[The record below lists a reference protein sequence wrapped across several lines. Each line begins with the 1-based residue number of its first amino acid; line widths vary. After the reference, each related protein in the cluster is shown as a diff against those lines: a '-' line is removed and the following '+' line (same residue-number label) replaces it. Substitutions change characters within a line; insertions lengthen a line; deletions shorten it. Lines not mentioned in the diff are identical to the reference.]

1 MVVQVANETMVLPLN
16 VVIETLTLTEE
27 NLDQVSPGLDVVRVR
42 GEFIPLYD
50 LGVSLGY
57 REALDSYL
65 DGVVLLI
72 MHEDD
77 SRSALIGDDILDQ
90 RQVVIKGLDDS
101 FYRAPGVAAATILGD
116 GQIALILDPTDIVD
130 QAKEHSPV
138 KRAS

>member
-1 MVVQVANETMVLPLN
+1 
-16 VVIETLTLTEE
+16 
-27 NLDQVSPGLDVVRVR
+27 
-42 GEFIPLYD
+42 
-50 LGVSLGY
+50 
-57 REALDSYL
+57 
-65 DGVVLLI
+65 

-77 SRSALIGDDILDQ
+77 SRSALIVDDILDQ